1 MCLNISNEA
10 FIKRYLGDIIHI
22 GLDSGCY
29 AEMERVYFLRNK
41 KEDTN
46 Y

>member
-1 MCLNISNEA
+1 
-10 FIKRYLGDIIHI
+10 
-22 GLDSGCY
+22 LDSGCY

-46 Y
+46 YW